1 MAYFSWSV
9 LPGARGVGALRQA
22 GTLSAR
28 ANSNAEKVGC
38 FFGPLQPAHHFSCSN
53 LCAAESACP
62 ILDRG
67 YGDDDEVHQQPGNQ
81 YRITV
86 LDPGIQS
93 STCITLTSKSN
104 GDASVVQLS
113 PFLGSIGGYTKDTA
127 DFRKQAG
134 PRLLVLQYR
143 AQHDHSIACVLPAV

>member
-1 MAYFSWSV
+1 MNPRLRFYFTPSLSYC
-9 LPGARGVGALRQA
+9 LAEELGTGPASSGPASRKSCAGINRSFRARGVGALRQA

-28 ANSNAEKVGC
+28 ANSNAEK
-38 FFGPLQPAHHFSCSN
+38 
-53 LCAAESACP
+53 
-62 ILDRG
+62 
-67 YGDDDEVHQQPGNQ
+67 
-81 YRITV
+81 
-86 LDPGIQS
+86 
-93 STCITLTSKSN
+93 LTSKSN